1 MYLLVFMGVSED
13 VNSMLIKLP
22 KKNRPII
29 LKNKNSYLFLT
40 RKFVFA
46 VSVLCIYSLKFIR
59 VNSNYNAE
67 SCNAE

>member
-1 MYLLVFMGVSED
+1 MYLLVFMRVSED

-29 LKNKNSYLFLT
+29 LKNKNSYLFLK

-46 VSVLCIYSLKFIR
+46 VSALDLYSLKFIR
-59 VNSNYNAE
+59 VNSNKNAE
-67 SCNAE
+67 YCNDE